1 MMKRVLLYLAML
13 LVSLSSV
20 QAQCNLNNYTTA
32 TLIAPAMF
40 PYTNAQ
46 SVTVSATAP
55 GVPTLQNFN
64 YNCGPN
70 TFTTSTPAW
79 WLNAAAQ
86 VITLT
91 FSQPVCEFTV
101 IVNGTNTS
109 EEFYFVS
116 NNGPC
121 TLTNF
126 CTTNFTL
133 TGGGSSLL
141 CTGAVGAATG
151 TIITCNNAVGATQY
165 VLTHNGVG
173 SGSRLTLLDCYIGCA
188 PPPNNTINCVM
199 PNLAYCAGATFSLP
213 YTCTG
218 TFNAGNVF
226 TAQLSNAAG
235 SFAAPVNIG
244 TLASTANGT
253 IACTI
258 PPGTPSGAGYR
269 VRVSSNNP
277 FLNGTDN
284 GANITI
290 NALPNVLANAS
301 PASVCAGATLTL
313 SGSGASTYAWSGSVV
328 NAQTFTPNATATYT
342 VTGTDANG
350 CSKTSSVTV
359 PVNPLP
365 NVQAIAAPGAS
376 LCANTLLT
384 LTGSGAL
391 NYTWTPTGT
400 NNVPFTP
407 LATTTYTVIGTDANN
422 CSATSSITVT
432 VNPLPVI
439 GLLVSPND
447 TVCAGTAVT
456 LTANGANTYAWTG
469 GVQNGAPFI
478 PVVSGTYTVT
488 ATTAANCSATA
499 TQNIVVNPQPSVDLG
514 PDVEFCAGDSI
525 VLNATT
531 PGATYL
537 WQNATTAPTL
547 TAKTTGLYWVRVGI
561 GSCFDRDT
569 VLVNVKP
576 YPPLNLGVDTA
587 ICKGDQHIVDVTVPG
602 GTYLWNDN
610 STSPEYT
617 IDQKGTYSVTV
628 TQNGCS
634 VTDSLFVDILTR
646 PIVSL
651 GNDTTICKGDEIKL
665 DAFWPGATYQW
676 QDNSFFS
683 KYTIRDTGFYWV
695 RVTLGLCTGYD
706 EKYVGPSNQ
715 CECPVFVPNA
725 FSPNDDG
732 RNDEFRLVNTKN
744 IELITFNVYNRWGE
758 LIFTTPNPDLGWD
771 GRYKGQESD
780 LGTYFYLVKFRCNYT
795 AKEFTLQG
803 DVTLLR

>member
-1 MMKRVLLYLAML
+1 MMKRVLLYLTML
-13 LVSLSSV
+13 LVSISSV

-32 TLIAPAMF
+32 TLISPAMF

-79 WLNAAAQ
+79 WLNSAAQ

-109 EEFYFVS
+109 EEFYFAS

-141 CTGAVGAATG
+141 CSGAVGAATG

-199 PNLAYCAGATFSLP
+199 PNLVYCAGATFSLP

-258 PPGTPSGAGYR
+258 PPGTPSGTGYR
-269 VRVSSNNP
+269 VRVSSSNP
-277 FLNGTDN
+277 FMNGTDN
-284 GANITI
+284 GANISI

-301 PASVCAGATLTL
+301 PTSVCAGGTLTL

-365 NVQAIAAPGAS
+365 NVQAVAAPGRR
-376 LCANTLLT
+376 CVLT
-384 LTGSGAL
+384 H
-391 NYTWTPTGT
+391 N
-400 NNVPFTP
+400 
-407 LATTTYTVIGTDANN
+407 
-422 CSATSSITVT
+422 
-432 VNPLPVI
+432 
-439 GLLVSPND
+439 
-447 TVCAGTAVT
+447 
-456 LTANGANTYAWTG
+456 
-469 GVQNGAPFI
+469 
-478 PVVSGTYTVT
+478 
-488 ATTAANCSATA
+488 
-499 TQNIVVNPQPSVDLG
+499 
-514 PDVEFCAGDSI
+514 
-525 VLNATT
+525 
-531 PGATYL
+531 
-537 WQNATTAPTL
+537 
-547 TAKTTGLYWVRVGI
+547 
-561 GSCFDRDT
+561 
-569 VLVNVKP
+569 
-576 YPPLNLGVDTA
+576 
-587 ICKGDQHIVDVTVPG
+587 
-602 GTYLWNDN
+602 
-610 STSPEYT
+610 
-617 IDQKGTYSVTV
+617 
-628 TQNGCS
+628 
-634 VTDSLFVDILTR
+634 
-646 PIVSL
+646 
-651 GNDTTICKGDEIKL
+651 
-665 DAFWPGATYQW
+665 
-676 QDNSFFS
+676 
-683 KYTIRDTGFYWV
+683 
-695 RVTLGLCTGYD
+695 
-706 EKYVGPSNQ
+706 
-715 CECPVFVPNA
+715 
-725 FSPNDDG
+725 
-732 RNDEFRLVNTKN
+732 
-744 IELITFNVYNRWGE
+744 
-758 LIFTTPNPDLGWD
+758 
-771 GRYKGQESD
+771 
-780 LGTYFYLVKFRCNYT
+780 
-795 AKEFTLQG
+795 
-803 DVTLLR
+803 